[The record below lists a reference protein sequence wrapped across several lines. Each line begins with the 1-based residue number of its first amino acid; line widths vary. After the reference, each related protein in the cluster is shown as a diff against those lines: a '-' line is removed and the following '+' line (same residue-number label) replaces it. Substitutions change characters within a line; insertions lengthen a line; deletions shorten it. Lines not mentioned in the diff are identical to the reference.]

1 MGTLSSSLHRIHPT
15 LLLHYSFYLI
25 FIAFSTLLQEINDQK
40 LIYSGKLLSDEQK
53 LSEVIRSYKDVYQQ
67 HHIFHLVCANKNI
80 TKTPHKMTT
89 TTTVPVKETNAN
101 ANATANT
108 PQGGMETNTN
118 DNELRQ
124 RHVASAAAAAAA
136 TAQLPYQQQQQQLP
150 QLSQHA
156 NAAYSWMQFLQP
168 TGPQQVAANSAHHL
182 AFQQQQ
188 QQQAM
193 MYNAWVQQ
201 WYAAYMQQM
210 MQR

>member
-1 MGTLSSSLHRIHPT
+1 M
-15 LLLHYSFYLI
+15 YLI
-25 FIAFSTLLQEINDQK
+25 FVASFTLLQEINDQK

-80 TKTPHKMTT
+80 TKTPHKI

-108 PQGGMETNTN
+108 PQGVQTNTN

-124 RHVASAAAAAAA
+124 RHVASAAASAAAA
-136 TAQLPYQQQQQQLP
+136 AASAQLPYQQQQQQQLP

-156 NAAYSWMQFLQP
+156 NAAYSWMQFLQRA
-168 TGPQQVAANSAHHL
+168 GPQQVATNSSHHL

-188 QQQAM
+188 HQQQAM